1 VGAKFL
7 VGAALRTEREKRNFL
22 SVSLLALVFLFPGTL
37 RRSISKLEVVGL
49 SAVTS
54 MRIAH
59 LALRKLQKSRV
70 P

>member
-7 VGAALRTEREKRNFL
+7 AGAALKTERGKRNFL
-22 SVSLLALVFLFPGTL
+22 SGSLLALVYHFPGTL
-37 RRSISKLEVVGL
+37 RRSILKLEVVGL

-54 MRIAH
+54 MHIAH

-70 P
+70 L